1 MTRACINIELMIP
14 RSPRMFTHAY
24 VRIKKLVQN
33 GIITASSNRLR
44 QTCGARPMKYA
55 TGNPT
60 ITQMIVDS
68 AAYHVERRK
77 IFRYSGPNARAKFSH
92 VKEYSMSPNS
102 SRWQKL

>member
-1 MTRACINIELMIP
+1 MSNELIIP
-14 RSPRMFTHAY
+14 RSPKIFTHAY

-33 GIITASSNRLR
+33 GIITASNSRFR
-44 QTCGARPMKYA
+44 ATGPARPMKYA

-77 IFRYSGPNARAKFSH
+77 IFRYSGANARAKFSH
-92 VKEYSMSPNS
+92 VNEYSMSPNS